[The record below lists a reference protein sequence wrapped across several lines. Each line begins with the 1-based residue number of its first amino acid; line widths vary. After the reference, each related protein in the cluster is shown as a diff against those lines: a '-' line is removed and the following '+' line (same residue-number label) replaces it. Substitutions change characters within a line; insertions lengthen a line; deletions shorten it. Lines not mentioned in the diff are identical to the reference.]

1 MITNK
6 RNERPVFLVKRT
18 ENIKLL
24 DPTVKFKEGELL
36 LEKDSGYLYVS
47 LADNSTAK
55 DLKVVTMPNEF
66 ITPEDN
72 KEEIETLRKTIDQ
85 LRKDV
90 QNIKKKLKASEEDV
104 NPEPE
109 IKKTSKTTTK
119 KKTTNKD

>member
-90 QNIKKKLKASEEDV
+90 QNIKKKLKASEEDTTV
-104 NPEPE
+104 EPE
-109 IKKTSKTTTK
+109 IKKTTKTTTK